1 MAPITFHHSWKKL
14 DERDRLTAMREF
26 AANGAHHLVLT
37 DTLLKMM
44 GQDYQL
50 AGVLRRQI
58 AEAGVDFVDAHAPF
72 HDFGD
77 LFIPDEHDRRQMIAR
92 QKLNL
97 LLVGEMGAD
106 TCTFH
111 PGSSS
116 YPGYSA
122 EEHRAALYRS
132 LDELLPVARELG
144 IVICLENGLTPLN
157 SAEALVS
164 YMRKYDS
171 PHLGVC
177 FDTGHA
183 NLKELG
189 ELVPDSSVPQ
199 VWEKY
204 GMPVRWEQNIAERL
218 QPYIVSCH
226 IHDNYGVRDDHDLPG
241 RGNIDW
247 RRIVKVLSGAP
258 RLRNIQSEVLT
269 ARRNIPIR
277 TVCESLRKLFGDGEM
292 IQTNKQ

>member
-1 MAPITFHHSWKKL
+1 MVPITFHHSWKKL

-26 AANGAHHLVLT
+26 AANGATHLVLT

-44 GQDYQL
+44 GQDCQL
-50 AGVLRRQI
+50 AGVLHRQA

-72 HDFGD
+72 RDFGD
-77 LFIPDEHDRRQMIAR
+77 LFIPDEPDRRQMIAR

-97 LLVGEMGAD
+97 LLVNEMGVD

-111 PGSSS
+111 PGSSY

-122 EEHRAALYRS
+122 AEHRAALCRS
-132 LDELLPVARELG
+132 LDELLPFARELG

-157 SAEALVS
+157 TAEALVS

-171 PHLGVC
+171 PHWGVC

-183 NLKELG
+183 NVKEWG
-189 ELVPDSSVPQ
+189 EFQADSPVPQ

-204 GMPVRWEQNIAERL
+204 GMSVKWEKNIAETLR
-218 QPYIVSCH
+218 PYIVSCH
-226 IHDNYGVRDDHDLPG
+226 IHDNHGVRDDHNLPG

-247 RRIVKVLSGAP
+247 GRIVKVLSEAP
-258 RLRNIQSEVLT
+258 RLKNIQSEVLT

-277 TVCESLRKLFGDGEM
+277 TICESIFGLFDEPAA
-292 IQTNKQ
+292 

>member
-1 MAPITFHHSWKKL
+1 MVITFHHSWKKL
-14 DERDRLTAMREF
+14 DEGERLTAMREF
-26 AANGAHHLVLT
+26 AANGANHLVLT

-44 GQDYQL
+44 GQDYLL
-50 AGVLRRQI
+50 AGVLRRQA

-77 LFIPDEHDRRQMIAR
+77 LFIPVEHDRRQMIAR

-97 LLVGEMGAD
+97 RLVGEMGVD

-111 PGSSS
+111 PGSGFCEGHSL
-116 YPGYSA
+116 
-122 EEHRAALYRS
+122 EEHREALFRS
-132 LDELLPVARELG
+132 LDELLPVAQELG

-183 NLKELG
+183 NLKEQG
-189 ELVPDSSVPQ
+189 ELHPDSPVPE
-199 VWEKY
+199 VWKRYGVPVKWEKH
-204 GMPVRWEQNIAERL
+204 IAEQL
-218 QPYIVSCH
+218 QPWIVNCH
-226 IHDNYGVRDDHDLPG
+226 LHDNYGVRDDHDLPG

-247 RRIVKVLSGAP
+247 PRIVKVVLEAP
-258 RLRNIQSEVLT
+258 RLKNIQSEVLT

-277 TVCESLRKLFGDGEM
+277 TVCESIRGLFGDGET
-292 IQTNKQ
+292 ILTNGQ

>member
-1 MAPITFHHSWKKL
+1 MIPLTFHHSWSKL
-14 DERDRLTAMREF
+14 EERERQTAMCEF
-26 AANGAHHLVLT
+26 AANGVRHLVLG

-44 GQDYQL
+44 GGDYKL
-50 AGVLRRQI
+50 VAVLREQT
-58 AEAGVDFVDAHAPF
+58 AKAGVDFVDAHAPF
-72 HDFGD
+72 RDFGD
-77 LFIPDEHDRRQMIAR
+77 LFIPDERDHREMIAR

-97 LLVGEMGAD
+97 LLVNEMGVD

-111 PGSSS
+111 PGSSY

-122 EEHRAALYRS
+122 AEHRAALCRS
-132 LDELLPVARELG
+132 LDELLPFARELG

-157 SAEALVS
+157 TAEALVS

-183 NLKELG
+183 NVKERG
-189 ELVPDSSVPQ
+189 EFQADSPVPQ

-204 GMPVRWEQNIAERL
+204 GMPVKWEKNIAETLR
-218 QPYIVSCH
+218 PYIVSCH
-226 IHDNYGVRDDHDLPG
+226 IHDNHGVRDDHDLPG

-247 RRIVKVLSGAP
+247 GRIVKVLSEAP
-258 RLRNIQSEVLT
+258 RLKNIQSEVLT

-277 TVCESLRKLFGDGEM
+277 TICESIFGLFDEPAA
-292 IQTNKQ
+292 

>member
-1 MAPITFHHSWKKL
+1 MVPITFHHGWKL
-14 DERDRLTAMREF
+14 DERDRMTAMREF
-26 AANGAHHLVLT
+26 AANGAEHLVLT

-44 GQDYQL
+44 GGDCL
-50 AGVLRRQI
+50 LPGVLHRQI
-58 AEAGVDFVDAHAPF
+58 AEAGVDLVDAHAPF
-72 HDFGD
+72 RDFGD
-77 LFIPDEHDRRQMIAR
+77 LFIPDEHDRKVMISR

-97 LLVGEMGAD
+97 LLVNEFGID

-111 PGSSS
+111 VGSCY
-116 YPGYSA
+116 YP
-122 EEHRAALYRS
+122 EHSVDDHRDALYRS
-132 LDELLPVARELG
+132 LDELLPVAEELG

-183 NLKELG
+183 NVKEQCDLH
-189 ELVPDSSVPQ
+189 PDNPVPQ

-204 GMPVRWEQNIAERL
+204 GMPVKLEKNMAETL
-218 QPYIVSCH
+218 QPYIVNCH
-226 IHDNYGVRDDHDLPG
+226 IHDNYGVRDNHDLPG
-241 RGNIDW
+241 HGNIDW
-247 RRIVKVLSGAP
+247 ERIVNVIAEAP

-269 ARRNIPIR
+269 ALKNIPIR
-277 TVCESLRKLFGDGEM
+277 TVCESIRRLFGR
-292 IQTNKQ
+292 

>member
-1 MAPITFHHSWKKL
+1 MTPITFHHSWKKL
-14 DERDRLTAMREF
+14 DERDRATAMREF
-26 AANGAHHLVLT
+26 AANGATHLVLT

-44 GQDYQL
+44 GGDYLL
-50 AGVLRRQI
+50 AGVLRRQA

-77 LFIPDEHDRRQMIAR
+77 LFIPERRDWEVMIAR

-97 LLVGEMGAD
+97 RLVNEMGVD

-111 PGSSS
+111 PGSGC
-116 YPGYSA
+116 YP
-122 EEHRAALYRS
+122 EHTVDEHRAAFFRS
-132 LDELLPVARELG
+132 LDELLPVAEKLG

-171 PHLGVC
+171 PYLGVC

-183 NLKELG
+183 NVKEQG
-189 ELVPDSSVPQ
+189 EFQADSAVPQ

-204 GMPVRWEQNIAERL
+204 GMTVKWEKNIAETLR
-218 QPYIVSCH
+218 PYIVSCH
-226 IHDNYGVRDDHDLPG
+226 IHDNHGVRDDHDLPG

-247 RRIVKVLSGAP
+247 ERIVKVLSEAP
-258 RLRNIQSEVLT
+258 RLKNIQSEVLT
-269 ARRNIPIR
+269 ARKNIPIR
-277 TVCESLRKLFGDGEM
+277 TVCESILRLFGDG
-292 IQTNKQ
+292 I